1 MLKKFSVSNYKCFFD
16 EITLTLTKGRYDFS
30 NQMVDGKDI
39 TKALFYGRTGC
50 GKTIFFEALSDISN
64 RLYSGTMPV
73 DFMMCDRI
81 RLGYIP
87 VFNYVFII
95 DGKEVRIK
103 YTLRE
108 DNSLGDVS
116 IYIDNGEAV
125 FTIPEG
131 GGLCDI
137 DTRYM
142 PLLKIKD
149 MLFDFIRGISMVK
162 LSEVSLEDPLVGLPS
177 PDAVEGCNEFL
188 EEVLPYNR
196 FAVKHL
202 ERSGFHLGY
211 SFELYGDE
219 VSSDIV
225 GRSVKAAIAIYNI
238 ITHYGDSGLICI
250 DDFNFFDYDTSV
262 RLLMKLYEIKP
273 QVFISTNNTY
283 LMKNDFSRPDCVFH
297 MQNDDVLSIDN
308 CTGKFI
314 KLGTNTE
321 KIYRGGGFNFEQY

>member
-1 MLKKFSVSNYKCFFD
+1 MLKKFSVRNYKCFDD
-16 EITLTLTKGRYDFS
+16 EIVLTLSKGRYDFS
-30 NQMVDGKDI
+30 NHMVNGKDI

-73 DFMMCDRI
+73 DFMMYDRI

-87 VFNYVFII
+87 VFNYVFMI

-108 DNSLGDVS
+108 DNSLGDVN

-149 MLFDFIRGISMVK
+149 MLFDFIRGVSMVK

-177 PDAVEGCNEFL
+177 PDAVVGCNEFL
-188 EEVLPYNR
+188 EEVLPNNR

-211 SFELYGDE
+211 AFELYGDE

-225 GRSVKAAIAIYNI
+225 SRSVKAAVAIYNI
-238 ITHYGDSGLICI
+238 IAHYGDSGLICI

-262 RLLMKLYEIKP
+262 RLLMKLYEMKP

-283 LMKNDFSRPDCVFH
+283 LMKNDFSRPDSVFH
-297 MQNDDVLSIDN
+297 MQNGGVYSIDN

-321 KIYRGGGFNFEQY
+321 KIYREGGFNFEQY